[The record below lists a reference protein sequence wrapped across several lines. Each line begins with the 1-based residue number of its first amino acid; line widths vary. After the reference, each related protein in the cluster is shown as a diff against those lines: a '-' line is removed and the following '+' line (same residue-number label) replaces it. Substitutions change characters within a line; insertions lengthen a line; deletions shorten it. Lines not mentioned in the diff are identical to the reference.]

1 MRTILEGIQNL
12 ASPCGNVK
20 QWTSCGV
27 VTSQH
32 LLCNTLSPFDNM
44 SISVHDSIFYIKD
57 SDNMEIS

>member
-1 MRTILEGIQNL
+1 MWQ
-12 ASPCGNVK
+12 CK
-20 QWTSCGV
+20 QWTSRGV

-44 SISVHDSIFYIKD
+44 SISVHDSIFYIKE